1 LQVRVLLI
9 DDDAAIARSIELMLK
24 VEEIKAY
31 RTDLGEEGV
40 DLGKIYDYDIIL
52 LDLNLP
58 EISGYEVL
66 RSLRAA
72 KVVTPVLILSGLASI
87 EDKIRG
93 LGLGADDYLSK
104 PFHKDELIA
113 RIHALVRRSKGH
125 AESVIAVGDLIVD
138 LEARNVELHGH
149 KLHLTAKEYQMLALL
164 ALRIGST
171 LTKEM
176 FLNHLYGG
184 LDEPEAKIIDVFIC
198 KLRKKLAN
206 ESGGQDYIETIWG
219 RGYTL
224 REPTKQAIAS

>member
-1 LQVRVLLI
+1 MRVLLV

-24 VEEIKAY
+24 IEEINVY

-58 EISGYEVL
+58 DISGYEVL
-66 RSLRAA
+66 RSLRSA

-125 AESVIAVGDLIVD
+125 AQSVIAVGDLIVN
-138 LEARNVELHGH
+138 LEARNVELHGQ
-149 KLHLTAKEYQMLALL
+149 KLHLTAKEYQILALL
-164 ALRIGST
+164 ALRVGST
-171 LTKEM
+171 LTKET

-184 LDEPEAKIIDVFIC
+184 LDDEPEAKIIDVFIC
-198 KLRKKLAN
+198 KLRKKLVNA
-206 ESGGQDYIETIWG
+206 SGGQDYIETIWG
-219 RGYTL
+219 RGYVL

>member
-1 LQVRVLLI
+1 LESKRRIQVRVLLV

-24 VEEIKAY
+24 IEEINVY

-58 EISGYEVL
+58 DISGYEVL
-66 RSLRAA
+66 RSLRSA
-72 KVVTPVLILSGLASI
+72 KVVTPVLILSGLANI

-125 AESVIAVGDLIVD
+125 AQSVIAVGDLLVN
-138 LEARNVELHGH
+138 LEARNVELHGQ
-149 KLHLTAKEYQMLALL
+149 KLHLTAK
-164 ALRIGST
+164 
-171 LTKEM
+171 
-176 FLNHLYGG
+176 
-184 LDEPEAKIIDVFIC
+184 
-198 KLRKKLAN
+198 
-206 ESGGQDYIETIWG
+206 
-219 RGYTL
+219 
-224 REPTKQAIAS
+224 

>member
-1 LQVRVLLI
+1 MRVLLVE
-9 DDDAAIARSIELMLK
+9 DDAGVAQSIELMLK
-24 VEEIKAY
+24 CEEINVF
-31 RTDLGEEGV
+31 RTDLGEDGV

-58 EISGYEVL
+58 DISGYEVL
-66 RSLRAA
+66 RSLRLA
-72 KVVTPVLILSGLASI
+72 KVVTPILVLSGLASI

-125 AESVIAVGDLIVD
+125 AELVIAVGDLIVN
-138 LEARNVELHGH
+138 LEARSVELHGH
-149 KLHLTAKEYQMLALL
+149 KLHLTAKEYQILALL
-164 ALRIGST
+164 ALRKGST
-171 LTKEM
+171 LTKET

-206 ESGGQDYIETIWG
+206 ASGGQDYLETVWG
-219 RGYTL
+219 RGYAL
-224 REPTKQAIAS
+224 REPTEQAIAS